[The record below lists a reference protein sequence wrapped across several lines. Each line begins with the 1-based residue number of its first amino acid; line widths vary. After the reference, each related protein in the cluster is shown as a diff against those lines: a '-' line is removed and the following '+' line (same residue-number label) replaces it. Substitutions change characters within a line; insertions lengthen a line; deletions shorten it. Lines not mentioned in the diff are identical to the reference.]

1 VIVNSRKLHPV
12 LWRNPYITKEVYI
25 MKNTL
30 DIELENV
37 VLKHKVE
44 VLEGLVNAYEQLE
57 GIYKDIINDLC
68 DKLGIDPPKM

>member
-1 VIVNSRKLHPV
+1 
-12 LWRNPYITKEVYI
+12 